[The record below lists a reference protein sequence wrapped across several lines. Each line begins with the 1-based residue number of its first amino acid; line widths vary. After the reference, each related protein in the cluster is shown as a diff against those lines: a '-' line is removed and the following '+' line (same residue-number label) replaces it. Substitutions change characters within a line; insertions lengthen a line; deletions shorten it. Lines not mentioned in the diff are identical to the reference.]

1 MVFGISNMSEDE
13 LVSRLNYFQGDPL
26 RFNGNLFWCNRASDY
41 LNRMTIL
48 VGYMKKYGCY
58 DAYEFKDN
66 QLMYNWKRIIGSMYM
81 LNIKILK
88 IQFPRIY

>member
-26 RFNGNLFWCNRASDY
+26 RFNGNLFWCNRAPDY

-66 QLMYNWKRIIGSMYM
+66 QLMYNWK
-81 LNIKILK
+81 
-88 IQFPRIY
+88 

>member
-26 RFNGNLFWCNRASDY
+26 RFNGNLFWCNRAPDY

-48 VGYMKKYGCY
+48 VGYMKNM
-58 DAYEFKDN
+58 DAMMHTSLRTTN
-66 QLMYNWKRIIGSMYM
+66 
-81 LNIKILK
+81 
-88 IQFPRIY
+88 